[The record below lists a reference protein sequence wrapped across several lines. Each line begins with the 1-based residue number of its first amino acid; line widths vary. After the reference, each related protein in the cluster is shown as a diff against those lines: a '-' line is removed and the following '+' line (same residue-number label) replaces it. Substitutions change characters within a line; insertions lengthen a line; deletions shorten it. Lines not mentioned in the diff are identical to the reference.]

1 MKKGI
6 GIIIVLAIM
15 VGILTGCTKYQR
27 DIYNDD
33 SKISGEADS
42 YTFRTRL
49 GNTYDD
55 KAKFKFSKFYG
66 METLWVVNAKAEGA
80 ITLDIKAEVNNGKF
94 KAVLISPDKQV
105 STIFEG
111 SKEEKLE
118 VKVPKGKSRIKVV
131 GDGAKGEVNI
141 IIKESDNIKV
151 KKS

>member
-6 GIIIVLAIM
+6 GVIIVLAIM
-15 VGILTGCTKYQR
+15 VSIFAGCTRYQR
-27 DIYNDD
+27 HIYNDD
-33 SKISGEADS
+33 SKVAAAADS
-42 YTFRTRL
+42 YSFGSRI

-55 KAKFKFSKFYG
+55 KTKFKFSRFYG
-66 METLWVVNAKAEGA
+66 TETLWTVDAKEEGT
-80 ITLDIKAEVNNGKF
+80 ITLEIKADVENGKF
-94 KAVLISPDKQV
+94 KAVLISPDKEV

-131 GDGAKGEVNI
+131 GDGAKGDI
-141 IIKESDNIKV
+141 SIKIKESDNIKV